1 MSQGEGTVVV
11 ERSLRALDTLSPGP
25 EQVAAAERA
34 VALADEHG
42 TPNQQIQAR
51 INLIAVYETS
61 RPGEHELPHLSWL
74 LNQLR
79 DAGPALTERQRFE
92 VLWECRFAL
101 ARTRR
106 SARIPLKIVRR
117 VYADIEKRYRT
128 EGVSP
133 NLYAKHRALLARDT
147 DTPEVARR
155 WLAAWM
161 ESPRDKLS
169 DCAACD
175 QAEQA
180 RAMAADGDY
189 EGALG
194 HAAELL
200 DGNRRCGEEPHRL
213 YGRAADWS
221 MRLGLVDQA
230 EHYHRL
236 GWPLVAGQGRFAA
249 AAADH
254 LIYLARAGRSGRAVR
269 LALQVQPFVG
279 DALDDFDRM
288 YTAAIL
294 TRVFRFA
301 RGHQMLPPQIG
312 DQPSPEVLA
321 ELDGIARKLAEQFDA
336 RNATVRVSERIAEVS
351 KLAPYS
357 VQPGDAV
364 RHVDALERALLGAPM
379 PKRRSRVARPSSIL
393 EYADALYFASDALD
407 AQRVSSLIE
416 QWMGDRERL
425 LPGKVDAEFQ
435 AVAYLDRRSLAS
447 RAARSSDAVVDALLD
462 SAGRAAQE
470 SEHEATYRRLRIEML
485 HRAAMRGSDAA
496 WGEALKEVHQLEV
509 IGELEEAASGLMSL
523 SRHPDP
529 ATGVALAQRASELFR
544 RAGKVHWE
552 ATALQGAGYSAA
564 FFDPHL
570 AVTLLDRAFALARE
584 ADRPQLAVAICAT
597 QGKAAWLRG
606 DTDQAAALYAEA
618 VAGADR
624 YGATDPFALRSEYAE
639 VLVSNGKWPQA
650 KAVAVA
656 LADQAAARGDRG
668 ELAVAARF
676 AGLVAHH
683 MGDEPAAIEALEP
696 AQRALADDLDAV
708 SASAYWALGSAWAS
722 LGRPDCAFE
731 PLAEAARLFGAKGGH
746 EESAAAHEAAG
757 AAAQDSSRLEE
768 AAAHFATAAQI
779 QRRLGAPEKMIGS
792 LTGLASVFSADG
804 RPDDALAT
812 LATAMGEARD
822 LSDMS
827 IGQEE
832 QLLGR
837 LELQAAQVLSGAGRE
852 AEANDM
858 LEVADQ
864 RLSGHG
870 TDADRAALQRVRAL
884 VSTGQ
889 GLAT

>member
-1 MSQGEGTVVV
+1 MSQGEGTVAV

-230 EHYHRL
+230 EHYHRI
-236 GWPLVAGQGRFAA
+236 GWTLVAGQGRFAA

-301 RGHQMLPPQIG
+301 RGHQMLPP
-312 DQPSPEVLA
+312 
-321 ELDGIARKLAEQFDA
+321 K
-336 RNATVRVSERIAEVS
+336 SEI
-351 KLAPYS
+351 
-357 VQPGDAV
+357 
-364 RHVDALERALLGAPM
+364 RH
-379 PKRRSRVARPSSIL
+379 
-393 EYADALYFASDALD
+393 
-407 AQRVSSLIE
+407 
-416 QWMGDRERL
+416 RL
-425 LPGKVDAEFQ
+425 RFWLN
-435 AVAYLDRRSLAS
+435 STAS
-447 RAARSSDAVVDALLD
+447 RASWPNSSTL
-462 SAGRAAQE
+462 
-470 SEHEATYRRLRIEML
+470 
-485 HRAAMRGSDAA
+485 AMPRPGF
-496 WGEALKEVHQLEV
+496 L
-509 IGELEEAASGLMSL
+509 SGLLRSASL
-523 SRHPDP
+523 RRTLSNLVMPCAMLMHSSAHCWGRRCPS
-529 ATGVALAQRASELFR
+529 VAVEWR
-544 RAGKVHWE
+544 GP
-552 ATALQGAGYSAA
+552 AA
-564 FFDPHL
+564 FWSTP
-570 AVTLLDRAFALARE
+570 TRC
-584 ADRPQLAVAICAT
+584 I
-597 QGKAAWLRG
+597 
-606 DTDQAAALYAEA
+606 
-618 VAGADR
+618 
-624 YGATDPFALRSEYAE
+624 S
-639 VLVSNGKWPQA
+639 
-650 KAVAVA
+650 
-656 LADQAAARGDRG
+656 
-668 ELAVAARF
+668 
-676 AGLVAHH
+676 
-683 MGDEPAAIEALEP
+683 PAMPSMPNE
-696 AQRALADDLDAV
+696 
-708 SASAYWALGSAWAS
+708 
-722 LGRPDCAFE
+722 
-731 PLAEAARLFGAKGGH
+731 
-746 EESAAAHEAAG
+746 
-757 AAAQDSSRLEE
+757 
-768 AAAHFATAAQI
+768 
-779 QRRLGAPEKMIGS
+779 
-792 LTGLASVFSADG
+792 
-804 RPDDALAT
+804 
-812 LATAMGEARD
+812 
-822 LSDMS
+822 
-827 IGQEE
+827 
-832 QLLGR
+832 
-837 LELQAAQVLSGAGRE
+837 
-852 AEANDM
+852 
-858 LEVADQ
+858 
-864 RLSGHG
+864 
-870 TDADRAALQRVRAL
+870 
-884 VSTGQ
+884 
-889 GLAT
+889 